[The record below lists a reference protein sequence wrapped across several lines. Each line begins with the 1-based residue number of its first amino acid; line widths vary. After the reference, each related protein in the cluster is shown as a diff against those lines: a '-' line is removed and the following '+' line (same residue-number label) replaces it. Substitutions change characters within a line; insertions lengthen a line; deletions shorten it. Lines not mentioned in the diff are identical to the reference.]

1 MKKLRYVCAQPANA
15 YYTWQV
21 EVMINNF
28 IKMGINPNNIDILL
42 GYNHKIDNIWL
53 KLQQSYPY
61 VRFFFYEDNREDK
74 TYIPSIYFYLMKC
87 HLKEHTYLENEALF
101 VHDSDIVF
109 TRPPQFESMAHD
121 KAWYLSN
128 TNSYINYDYI
138 QQKGNYIYEKMCEII
153 GIDKLIPKLLNNNSG
168 GAQYMVKNTNYE
180 FWNKVELDSV
190 RLYKYFCDEEP
201 NYVKKHDN
209 DYPIQKWTAGM
220 WSFLWNA
227 WYFGHETIVDEKLDF
242 GWVTNPYS
250 DVEKYSILH
259 NAGVVDNSK
268 GLFYK
273 GDYISKLPYGV
284 DLEIDESKA
293 SSFYWNEIQ
302 ETKLKSCLI

>member
-1 MKKLRYVCAQPANA
+1 
-15 YYTWQV
+15 
-21 EVMINNF
+21 
-28 IKMGINPNNIDILL
+28 
-42 GYNHKIDNIWL
+42 
-53 KLQQSYPY
+53 
-61 VRFFFYEDNREDK
+61 
-74 TYIPSIYFYLMKC
+74 
-87 HLKEHTYLENEALF
+87 
-101 VHDSDIVF
+101 
-109 TRPPQFESMAHD
+109 
-121 KAWYLSN
+121 
-128 TNSYINYDYI
+128 
-138 QQKGNYIYEKMCEII
+138 
-153 GIDKLIPKLLNNNSG
+153 LLNNNSG

-227 WYFGHETIVDEKLDF
+227 WYFGHETIVDERLDF

-293 SSFYWNEIQ
+293 SSFYWEEIKKTA
-302 ETKLKSCLI
+302 EKSCLI

>member
-1 MKKLRYVCAQPANA
+1 MKKLRYICAQPANN

-28 IKMGINPNNIDILL
+28 MSMGVNPNDIDILL
-42 GYNHKIDNIWL
+42 GYNHKIDDVWL

-61 VRFFFYEDNREDK
+61 VRFFFYEDNRKDK

-87 HLKEHTYLENEALF
+87 HLKEHLYLENETLF
-101 VHDSDIVF
+101 IHDSDIVF
-109 TRPPQFESMAHD
+109 THPPQFESMVYG

-138 QQKGNYIYEKMCEII
+138 QQKGNHIYEKMCEIV

-168 GAQYMVKNTNYE
+168 GAQYIVKNTNYE
-180 FWNKVELDSV
+180 FWDKVELDSV
-190 RLYKYFCDEEP
+190 NLYKYFCDTESS
-201 NYVKKHDN
+201 YVKKYEGDF
-209 DYPIQKWTAGM
+209 PIQKWTAGM
-220 WSFLWNA
+220 WSLLWNA
-227 WYFGHETIVDEKLDF
+227 WYFGHETIVDKKLDF

-259 NAGVVDNSK
+259 NAGVVNNSN

-273 GDYISKLPYGV
+273 GDYINKLPYGV
-284 DLEIDESKA
+284 DLEIDKSKA
-293 SSFYWNEIQ
+293 SLFYWEEIKK
-302 ETKLKSCLI
+302 TAKKSCLV

>member
-1 MKKLRYVCAQPANA
+1 MA
-15 YYTWQV
+15 Y
-21 EVMINNF
+21 
-28 IKMGINPNNIDILL
+28 
-42 GYNHKIDNIWL
+42 
-53 KLQQSYPY
+53 
-61 VRFFFYEDNREDK
+61 
-74 TYIPSIYFYLMKC
+74 
-87 HLKEHTYLENEALF
+87 
-101 VHDSDIVF
+101 
-109 TRPPQFESMAHD
+109 D

-138 QQKGNYIYEKMCEII
+138 QQKGNHIYEKMCEIV

-168 GAQYMVKNTNYE
+168 GAQYIVKNTNYE

-190 RLYKYFCDEEP
+190 SLYKYFCDEEP
-201 NYVKKHDN
+201 NYVKKHDS

-227 WYFGHETIVDEKLDF
+227 WYFGHETIVDKRLDF

-273 GDYISKLPYGV
+273 GDYIDKLPYGV
-284 DLEIDESKA
+284 DLEIDKSKA
-293 SSFYWNEIQ
+293 SYYYWNEIQ
-302 ETKLKSCLI
+302 ETKLKSCLV